1 MENNAIDII
10 DKEKIMSENVVTSSE
25 LTIIILLKDRNSTKV
40 VFQILRFQNS

>member
-1 MENNAIDII
+1 MENNAIYII

-40 VFQILRFQNS
+40 VF